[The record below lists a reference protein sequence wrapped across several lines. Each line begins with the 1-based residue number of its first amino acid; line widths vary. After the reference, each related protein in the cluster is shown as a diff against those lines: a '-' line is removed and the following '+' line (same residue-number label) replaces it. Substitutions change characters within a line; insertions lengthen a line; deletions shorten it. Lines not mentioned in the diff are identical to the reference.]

1 MLTTTTH
8 TATPDPTFLAA
19 LLDARL
25 HALAILRSILDLAT
39 LPTEA
44 RAAILSDKTGQLALL
59 RESRLAAA
67 QILNLQL
74 PLPEA
79 HSKNPGR
86 VVGSKDSRQPHT
98 PNTPPRAT
106 TSPRDHP
113 SPRPPPAPTT
123 PPTAHLNMNPR
134 HPAPDIPIQHILVD
148 AQPLPHHPLT
158 QHTHPTPAAQ
168 LRARAGAA
176 P

>member
-1 MLTTTTH
+1 MLAIDSTH
-8 TATPDPTFLAA
+8 DQAFLADLHA
-19 LLDARL
+19 ARL
-25 HALAILRSILDLAT
+25 HALGVLRSILNLAT
-39 LPTEA
+39 LTPEA
-44 RAAILSDKTGQLALL
+44 RAEFLKTGRAALALL

-113 SPRPPPAPTT
+113 SPRHHPAPTT